1 MKLFVAGL
9 PYDFDD
15 TDLKEMFELYGTVN
29 FAKIVMDRET
39 GKSKGFGFVDMPDET
54 EARGAIETLDNASI
68 RGKKMAVKEADEQN
82 RGGGGGRDSRGGGGY
97 RGGGD
102 RGGYG
107 GGGGRGGGG
116 GGYRPGGGGGGY
128 RGGGTGGIAAAA
140 VADIAAVAKAA
151 VDIAAAATAV
161 DIAAA
166 VTAADI
172 AAAVKA
178 AVGIEAAV
186 TVEIAAIGELET
198 AAIAET
204 NHNTLYTG
212 YRRCAGS

>member
-15 TDLKEMFELYGTVN
+15 VDLKEMFELYGAVN

-82 RGGGGGRDSRGGGGY
+82 RGGGGGRDSRGGG
-97 RGGGD
+97 D

-107 GGGGRGGGG
+107 GGGGRGGYRPGGGG
-116 GGYRPGGGGGGY
+116 GGYRPGGGGGGGY
-128 RGGGTGGIAAAA
+128 RGGGDRGG
-140 VADIAAVAKAA
+140 DR
-151 VDIAAAATAV
+151 
-161 DIAAA
+161 
-166 VTAADI
+166 
-172 AAAVKA
+172 
-178 AVGIEAAV
+178 G
-186 TVEIAAIGELET
+186 GGG
-198 AAIAET
+198 
-204 NHNTLYTG
+204 G
-212 YRRCAGS
+212 YRGGGDGGSGGGGYRGGGDRGDRGGGDRGGDRS